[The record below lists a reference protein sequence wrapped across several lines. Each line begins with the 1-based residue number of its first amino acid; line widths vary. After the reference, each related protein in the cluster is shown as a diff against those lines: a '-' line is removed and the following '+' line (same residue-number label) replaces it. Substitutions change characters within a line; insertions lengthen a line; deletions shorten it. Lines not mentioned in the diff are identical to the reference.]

1 MLTVFYSIFSHWYQ
15 KNTKIRCAALISGQE
30 IRDRNGFNSTVSL
43 KIEQQLSIST
53 YQFHVQPPM
62 HDFVTF
68 FVRSSQIH
76 VRTLRHSKYNCSL
89 ASFLIFSSASA
100 EREIVPIVAN
110 ASSFHFFSAHIW
122 MRISMWKTLTLSLY
136 QPERRRKVS
145 ITVERLRATD
155 RGSIAEAASINFCT
169 QRELDFNEP
178 FKRRQKV
185 GLFPQHIIQSF
196 MHFIFSVGR
205 VIKVSWSG
213 LGSIL
218 GS

>member
-30 IRDRNGFNSTVSL
+30 ISDRNGFNSTVSL

-110 ASSFHFFSAHIW
+110 ALFTFSP
-122 MRISMWKTLTLSLY
+122 RIYEWEYQCEKTLTLSLY

>member
-30 IRDRNGFNSTVSL
+30 ISDRNGFNSTVSL

-122 MRISMWKTLTLSLY
+122 MRISMWKNINII
-136 QPERRRKVS
+136 S
-145 ITVERLRATD
+145 ISTWKEEKSFNYCRTSSGHRPRVYRWGRLHQLLHA
-155 RGSIAEAASINFCT
+155 
-169 QRELDFNEP
+169 
-178 FKRRQKV
+178 KRIR
-185 GLFPQHIIQSF
+185 L
-196 MHFIFSVGR
+196 
-205 VIKVSWSG
+205 
-213 LGSIL
+213 
-218 GS
+218 

>member
-1 MLTVFYSIFSHWYQ
+1 MVLIAQSVEELSSNCLLARINFMFSHP
-15 KNTKIRCAALISGQE
+15 CMIS
-30 IRDRNGFNSTVSL
+30 L
-43 KIEQQLSIST
+43 L
-53 YQFHVQPPM
+53 
-62 HDFVTF
+62 F
-68 FVRSSQIH
+68 FVRSCQIH

-110 ASSFHFFSAHIW
+110 ASSFHFFSVHIW
-122 MRISMWKTLTLSLY
+122 MRISMWKKNINITSISTWIVSK
-136 QPERRRKVS
+136 RRKVS

-196 MHFIFSVGR
+196 MHFIFSAGR

-218 GS
+218 G